1 MTQATDQADFMVRC
15 HQSVGAFN
23 HRQAY
28 LYESLVDEE
37 YRELK
42 AAMAELRMA
51 LKYPGARNIAH
62 LTAEVVDAL
71 VDLQYVCLGLGHS
84 LAVDMDDAWAEVHR
98 SNMSKVCDKTGKV
111 EKHPETGKVQ
121 KPATFSPPDMH
132 SVVIESWRDAP
143 YSE

>member
-1 MTQATDQADFMVRC
+1 MTQATEQADFMIRC
-15 HQSVGAFN
+15 HQSVGSFN
-23 HRQAY
+23 YRQAY

-51 LKYPGARNIAH
+51 LKYPGARNIAD

-71 VDLQYVCLGLGHS
+71 VDIQYVCLGLGHS
-84 LAVDMDDAWAEVHR
+84 LGVDMDKSWDEVQR

-111 EKHPETGKVQ
+111 QKHPETGKVQ
-121 KPATFSPPDMH
+121 KPVTFSPPDMLK
-132 SVVIESWRDAP
+132 VVRESWRDAP

>member
-98 SNMSKVCDKTGKV
+98 SNMSKVCATTGKV
-111 EKHPETGKVQ
+111 RAPRNRQGPEARHLQSTRYALSGDREL
-121 KPATFSPPDMH
+121 A
-132 SVVIESWRDAP
+132 
-143 YSE
+143 